1 MAVILIMVVIID
13 AQKQGLNV
21 MFNFKVFVLFVVTL
35 LICHI
40 TQGEAW
46 AEFSLTPGVSIS
58 LEYDDN
64 LFLTDD
70 DEVDDLSTIIVP
82 NISLLLR
89 RKNLNTELN
98 YGLEFRKYLNETYL
112 DDDKLSD
119 IHRGDLSGE
128 LFPGNSFSIL
138 FEGSITR
145 ESVDERR
152 SEVAENNTANVT
164 NRYDGLVRPRYLYR
178 LTPRITGE
186 LAYEYSTSQ
195 YGNTTSD
202 DIFGSETDDIVDHDV
217 SLLME
222 MEYSEKLTLQVD
234 TYYNWHE
241 SDNFDDYEMWYGLA
255 GFVWS
260 PLSDLSLEAKAGGAI
275 TNVDGDKSNLK
286 DSVYRLILDYSQ
298 PEKLSFS
305 TSYTKDFTTSVDD
318 GRYKWWEVA
327 GVVSYED
334 RLSGSIRTY
343 YRENTYQFVEREDEV
358 YGVDTEIG
366 YDLTEKSV
374 AEFFADYSQR
384 KYRPITEKADR
395 YRVGFSLTRSFKNSS
410 IILRYAFNDND
421 SDIDI
426 NDYRSNIITL
436 SYSVQF

>member
-1 MAVILIMVVIID
+1 MAVIMAVIID
-13 AQKQGLNV
+13 EQKEGLNA
-21 MFNFKVFVLFVVTL
+21 MFNFKVFGLFVVTV

-64 LFLTDD
+64 LFLEDD
-70 DEVDDLSTIIVP
+70 DEVEDLSTIIVP

-89 RKNLNTELN
+89 RKHLHTELN
-98 YGLEFRKYLNETYL
+98 YGLEFRKYLDETYL

-119 IHRGDLSGE
+119 IHRGDISGE
-128 LFPGNSFSIL
+128 LFPGSTFSIL
-138 FEGSITR
+138 FEGSIAR
-145 ESVDERR
+145 ESVDDRR

-178 LTPRITGE
+178 LTPRVTGE
-186 LAYEYSTSQ
+186 LAYQYSTSR

-202 DIFGSETDDIVDHDV
+202 DIIGSETDDIVDHDV

-241 SDNFDDYEMWYGLA
+241 SDNFDDYEMWHCLA

-260 PLSDLSLEAKAGGAI
+260 PLSYLSLEAKAGGAI
-275 TNVDGDKSNLK
+275 TDVDGDKGNLK
-286 DSVYRLILDYSQ
+286 DSLYRLVLDYSQ
-298 PEKLSFS
+298 PEKLSFF
-305 TSYTKDFTTSVDD
+305 TSYIKDFSTSVDD

-327 GVVSYED
+327 GGVSYED

-343 YRENTYQFVEREDEV
+343 YRENTYQFVNREDES
-358 YGVDTEIG
+358 YGVDTTIG
-366 YDLTEKSV
+366 YDLTEKIV
-374 AEFFADYSQR
+374 AEFFADYSHR
-384 KYRPITEKADR
+384 KYSPITEKADR
-395 YRVGFSLTRSFKNSS
+395 YSVGFSLTRSFENSS
-410 IILRYAFNDND
+410 IILRYAFNAND